1 MDEIDISLSSD
12 SRGGFMKR
20 KRVLVGVGVIVGL
33 LVCFFFILLLLSGRF
48 SGERRKFSYGD
59 KIAVVEVR
67 GVIAQSSGIIEEIR
81 QYAEEEG
88 VKAIVLRIDSP
99 GGGVGPSQEIYRE
112 ILRIRAKSHK
122 KVVASFGSV
131 AASGGYYIACATDRI
146 VSNPGTI
153 TGSIGVI
160 MEFTNLEEL
169 FKKIGIK
176 GVVIKSGEHKDMGS
190 PLREMTPEEKRL
202 MQAVIDNVHNQFIDA
217 VANGRKLERE
227 KVAQIADGRIMTGE
241 QAKELGLVDEIG
253 NLQDAVDATAKM
265 AGIHGRPNVIY
276 PKKKVSIW
284 ELLMKDMASA
294 LVETLNE
301 KGFELNY
308 RLSAPGN

>member
-1 MDEIDISLSSD
+1 
-12 SRGGFMKR
+12 MKR
-20 KRVLVGVGVIVGL
+20 RRILVGVGVIVGL
-33 LVCFFFILLLLSGRF
+33 LVCFFIILLLLSGRRGGEPGRF
-48 SGERRKFSYGD
+48 SHGD
-59 KIAVVEVR
+59 KIAIVEVR

-81 QYAEEEG
+81 QYAEEDG

-112 ILRIRAKSHK
+112 IQRIRAKTHK

-190 PLREMTPEEKRL
+190 PLREMTPEEKKL
-202 MQAVIDNVHNQFIDA
+202 MQGVIDNVHDQFIDA
-217 VANGRKLERE
+217 VANGRKLDRE

-241 QAKELGLVDEIG
+241 QAKEVGLVDEIG
-253 NLQDAVDATAKM
+253 NLQDAIDTTARL
-265 AGIHGRPNVIY
+265 AGIRGKPNVIY
-276 PKKKVSIW
+276 PKRKVSIW
-284 ELLMKDMASA
+284 DLLMKDMANA
-294 LVETLNE
+294 FIETLNE

-308 RLSAPGN
+308 RLSTPGE